1 MSQTTRLDAL
11 VWFHPVQRGLEGHTQ
26 PPRPGGRR
34 ISVTDRDAAA
44 LLARAAHS
52 VETETNEFDHA
63 ETTSALLIES
73 TRSPLSSPAASA
85 IPSRC
90 SRETSA
96 PGEGQAQS
104 QGDGQDQG

>member
-1 MSQTTRLDAL
+1 MASANQPRRLRIAAVASRVCSSWLRCASWSSSRSTTTSTSPTL
-11 VWFHPVQRGLEGHTQ
+11 
-26 PPRPGGRR
+26 PRM
-34 ISVTDRDAAA
+34 VAAA
-44 LLARAAHS
+44 P
-52 VETETNEFDHA
+52 EA
-63 ETTSALLIES
+63 ETTSTLLIES

-104 QGDGQDQG
+104 QGDGQEQG